1 LLLLKA
7 KNQQNKLPYNKKI
20 IWFYIIS
27 LAFLGVNVLF
37 IYNENFYFSLVPFLL
52 LIVLFAF
59 FALDKLILLILFLV
73 PLSVPLHEFA
83 PSLAFDM
90 YMPTEPMIVGI
101 MLIFILK
108 LILQKNYD
116 TRVLKHPI
124 SIAIYINLFWLLITS
139 LTSTMPIVS
148 IKYSLVRIWFISTFY
163 FMSIQLFRDYTNI
176 RKYIWLYTIGIIL
189 VVFYTEYNH
198 LSYGLLDQ
206 KSANYVC
213 APFYSDHTSYGAALA
228 FLVPVLIGFVIS
240 KYYSSTSKL
249 FVFIGTLIIVVG
261 LVLSYTRAAWLSLV
275 VALVVLVLVLF
286 KIKFRTVFVVFISI
300 LILFFSFKTQL
311 FIYLE
316 SNKQDSSSNFTH
328 QIESMTNIASD
339 ASNLE
344 RINRWSSALRMYDE
358 RPIFG
363 FGPGTY
369 MFNYAPY
376 QMSYEKTIISTN
388 AGDMGN
394 AHSEYIGALAE
405 SGTLG
410 ALTYLLILITT
421 LYTALTLYSKLKSKE
436 LRILVLS
443 LTLGLITYYIHS
455 FLNNFLDTDKI
466 SALFWGYTA
475 AIIAIELYHKEEIE
489 KKELEQNSK
498 E

>member
-1 LLLLKA
+1 MFLIYKGNYL
-7 KNQQNKLPYNKKI
+7 
-20 IWFYIIS
+20 FS
-27 LAFLGVNVLF
+27 LAPFVL
-37 IYNENFYFSLVPFLL
+37 LM
-52 LIVLFAF
+52 VLFAF

-73 PLSVPLHEFA
+73 PLSIPLRDFA
-83 PSLAFDM
+83 PNLPFDM

-101 MLIFILK
+101 MLLFILK

-124 SIAIYINLFWLLITS
+124 SIAIYINLVWLLVTS

-148 IKYSLVRIWFISTFY
+148 IKYLLVRIWFISTFY
-163 FMSIQLFRDYTNI
+163 FMTIQLFRNYKNI
-176 RKYIWLYTIGIIL
+176 RKYIWLYTIGLII
-189 VVFYTEYNH
+189 VIFYTEFNH

-206 KSANYVC
+206 KSANFVC
-213 APFYSDHTSYGAALA
+213 SPFYSDHTSYGAALA
-228 FLVPVLIGFVIS
+228 FLVPVLVGFLIS
-240 KYYSSTSKL
+240 KYYSSVSKL
-249 FVFIGTLIIVVG
+249 FVLIGTFIIVAG

-275 VALVVLVLVLF
+275 VAIGVLVLVLL
-286 KIKFRTVFVVFISI
+286 KIKFRTVLIVFGTI
-300 LILFFSFKTQL
+300 LIFFFSFKTQL

-316 SNKQDSSSNFTH
+316 SNKQDSSSNFTQ

-369 MFNYAPY
+369 MFKYAPY

-410 ALTYLLILITT
+410 ALTYLFILLTT
-421 LYTALTLYSKLKSKE
+421 LYTALTLYSKLKSRE

-443 LTLGLITYYIHS
+443 LTLGLITYYIHG

-475 AIIAIELYHKEEIE
+475 AIIAIELYHKDNIE
-489 KKELEQNSK
+489 KKDLEQKSK

>member
-1 LLLLKA
+1 MKA
-7 KNQQNKLPYNKKI
+7 KILQNKLPYKNKI

-27 LAFLGVNVLF
+27 LAFLGINIYF
-37 IYNENFYFSLVPFLL
+37 IYKENYYFSLAPFLL
-52 LIVLFAF
+52 LMVLFAF
-59 FALDKLILLILFLV
+59 FALDKLILLIMFLV
-73 PLSVPLHEFA
+73 PLSVPLRGFM
-83 PSLAFDM
+83 PSLPFDM

-116 TRVLKHPI
+116 VRVLKHPV
-124 SIAIYINLFWLLITS
+124 SIAIYINLLWLLITS
-139 LTSTMPIVS
+139 LTSTMPVVS
-148 IKYSLVRIWFISTFY
+148 IKYLLVRMWFVSTFY
-163 FMSIQLFRDYTNI
+163 FMTIQLFRNYKNI
-176 RKYIWLYTIGIIL
+176 RKYIWLYTLGLII
-189 VVFYTEYNH
+189 VVFYTELNH

-206 KSANYVC
+206 KSANFVC
-213 APFYSDHTSYGAALA
+213 SPFYSDHTSYGAALA

-240 KYYSSTSKL
+240 KYYSSTTKL
-249 FVFIGTLIIVVG
+249 FVFIGTLIIVAG
-261 LVLSYTRAAWLSLV
+261 IVLSYTRAAWLSLIL
-275 VALVVLVLVLF
+275 AFGVLILVLF
-286 KIKFRTVFVVFISI
+286 KIKFRTVLIVFVSI
-300 LILFFSFKTQL
+300 LVLFFSFQTQL
-311 FIYLE
+311 FMYLE
-316 SNKQDSSSNFTH
+316 SNKQDSSSNFTQ

-358 RPIFG
+358 KPIFG

-369 MFNYAPY
+369 MFKYAPY

-405 SGTLG
+405 SGTMG

-436 LRILVLS
+436 LKILVLS
-443 LTLGLITYYIHS
+443 LTLGLITYYIHG

-475 AIIAIELYHKEEIE
+475 AIIAIELYHKDDIE
-489 KKELEQNSK
+489 KKELEQNTK